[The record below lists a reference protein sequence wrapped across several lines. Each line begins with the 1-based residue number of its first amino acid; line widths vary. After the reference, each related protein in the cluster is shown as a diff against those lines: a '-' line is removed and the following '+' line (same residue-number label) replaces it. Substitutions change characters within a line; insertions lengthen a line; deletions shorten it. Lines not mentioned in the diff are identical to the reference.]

1 MNEIPVEWWA
11 FREAAGG
18 APLLPHQYTDGGGA
32 QNRIF
37 FGFFLPANDKVLV
50 RLGAP
55 VWYVG
60 SLQTSY
66 LFTDSDDISY
76 GLRNM
81 NETAIELYNI
91 GPSEYIG
98 GLEFSQMPTSLEV
111 VEDEDGKMRSLLIT
125 LPPGVPLRLVGQ
137 NDVDTTIDLDQDGVP
152 DSIE

>member
-1 MNEIPVEWWA
+1 
-11 FREAAGG
+11 
-18 APLLPHQYTDGGGA
+18 
-32 QNRIF
+32 
-37 FGFFLPANDKVLV
+37 
-50 RLGAP
+50 
-55 VWYVG
+55 
-60 SLQTSY
+60 S
-66 LFTDSDDISY
+66 
-76 GLRNM
+76 
-81 NETAIELYNI
+81 IELYNI